1 MTKKALL
8 FGLNYVG
15 TPNALNGCI
24 NDVLNIQQFLI
35 DKCGYA
41 SQDVQLMTDLTA
53 QKPTRANI
61 QMGLQTLVEN
71 AQAGDTLVVHYS
83 GHGARIRD
91 RNRDDSDDV
100 DEVLVPLDY
109 SSAGL
114 ITDDWIFESVLTK
127 VPAGVTLWT
136 FMDCCHSGTILDLKY
151 NFQSRCRLKRG
162 RLAKNAP
169 YNPLEWT
176 DQFSF
181 SLERSRDLTPGAH
194 VYMFSGA
201 LDREYAS
208 DAVIQSTAQGAFTHA
223 LLQTLRSHLDAT
235 TGTLPSGELKLR
247 NLLKEIN
254 CRLDLNGF
262 LRQQCQLSLSANALF
277 ESTLEL

>member
-15 TPNALNGCI
+15 TPNQLNGCI

-35 DKCGYA
+35 EKCDYA
-41 SQDVQLMTDLTA
+41 PEDIQLLTDETS
-53 QKPTRANI
+53 QKPTRANM
-61 QMGLQTLVEN
+61 QMGLQTLVES
-71 AQAGDTLVVHYS
+71 AVAGDTLLVHYS

-91 RNRDDSDDV
+91 QSRDETDGM

-109 SSAGL
+109 SSSGL
-114 ITDDWIFESVLTK
+114 ITDDWLFQSVLTK
-127 VPAGVTLWT
+127 VPAGVTLWW

-151 NFQSRCRLKRG
+151 NFQSNCRMKRG
-162 RLAKNAP
+162 RVKKNAP
-169 YNPLEWT
+169 YIPLEWT

-181 SLERSRDLTPGAH
+181 SLERSRDLNPGTQ
-194 VYMFSGA
+194 VCMFSGA

-208 DAVIQSTAQGAFTHA
+208 DAVIQNMAQGAFTHA
-223 LLQTLRSHLDAT
+223 LLQTLNNNLDAT
-235 TGTLPSGELKLR
+235 TGKLPVGKLKLR

-262 LRQQCQLSLSANALF
+262 ARQQCQLSLSANALF
-277 ESTLEL
+277 ETTLTL